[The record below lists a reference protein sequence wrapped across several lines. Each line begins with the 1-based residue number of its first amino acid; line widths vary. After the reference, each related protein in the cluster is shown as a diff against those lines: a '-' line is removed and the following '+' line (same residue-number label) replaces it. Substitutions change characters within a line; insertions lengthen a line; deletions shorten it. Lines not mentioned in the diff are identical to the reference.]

1 MKGNEWVGE
10 LQSEVDDA
18 LHALENVRG
27 MYYSET
33 FTETELADMW
43 NKLQSASIRIT
54 GAMYVIDKLKNDGA
68 QIVECTEAIHE
79 TWHISEGNKL

>member
-18 LHALENVRG
+18 LHALENVAD
-27 MYYSET
+27 MYYNDT

-43 NKLQSASIRIT
+43 DKLQSASISIT
-54 GAMYVIDKLKNDGA
+54 GAMYAIDKLK
-68 QIVECTEAIHE
+68 
-79 TWHISEGNKL
+79 K